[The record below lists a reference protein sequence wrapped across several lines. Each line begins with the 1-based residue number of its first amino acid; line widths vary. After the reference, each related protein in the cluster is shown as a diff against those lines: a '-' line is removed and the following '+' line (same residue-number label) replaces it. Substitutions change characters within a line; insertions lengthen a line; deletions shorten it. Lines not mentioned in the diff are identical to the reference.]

1 MINLNRSSLALIAI
15 AFGFYHGLLGI
26 FSLGEYQDQSLAV
39 VAIAV
44 YFITLV
50 ILTLDKRGIRMHVM
64 SALLSI
70 IATIV
75 VSQLVYAALDGVRE
89 GSYATWHVGAISTL
103 LAIVAIR
110 QFPIVA
116 WLGFLLLAGQLF
128 AWGGLQVAF
137 NSGLIG
143 GLVLVAVAQAA
154 YWAIVSSA
162 NAAVEFRIRAVQT
175 DSAVAAASAAR
186 AERKTRL
193 QETLATALP
202 LLEKIKQQ
210 HGNLSDSDRREAA
223 LLEAQLRDQIRGRSL
238 LSPAVISA
246 TRSARTKGVEVQL
259 LDDGGLDD
267 LTDQERQKY
276 LTEVSERLAQ
286 VTAGKVVIRASIGDG
301 WRVTMAAI
309 QKDSDR
315 PDLFIRL

>member
-1 MINLNRSSLALIAI
+1 MINLKRSSLALIAI

-26 FSLGEYQDQSLAV
+26 FSLSEYANQSLV
-39 VAIAV
+39 VMAIAI
-44 YFITLV
+44 YFTALI
-50 ILTLDKRGIRMHVM
+50 ILTLDKRGIRMHVA
-64 SALLSI
+64 SALLSL
-70 IATIV
+70 IATIS
-75 VSQLVYAALDGVRE
+75 VSQLVYAALDEVRE

-116 WLGFLLLAGQLF
+116 WFGFLLLAGQLF

-162 NAAVEFRIRAVQT
+162 NAAVEFRVRAIQT
-175 DSAVAAASAAR
+175 DSAVSAAAAAR
-186 AERKTRL
+186 AERKIRL
-193 QETLATALP
+193 QETMATALP
-202 LLEKIKQQ
+202 LLEKIEKQQ
-210 HGNLSDSDRREAA
+210 GNLSESDRKEAA
-223 LLEAQLRDQIRGRSL
+223 LLEAQLRDQIRGRAL
-238 LSPAVISA
+238 LSSDIVRA
-246 TRSARTKGVEVQL
+246 TRAARTRGVEVQL

-267 LTDQERQKY
+267 LTEKEREQY
-276 LTEVSERLAQ
+276 LAEVSERLSQ
-286 VTAGKVVIRASIGDG
+286 VTAGKVVIRASLGDG

>member
-1 MINLNRSSLALIAI
+1 MINLNRSSLVLIAI

-26 FSLGEYQDQSLAV
+26 FSLSEYANQSLAV
-39 VAIAV
+39 AAIAI
-44 YFITLV
+44 YFTTLI
-50 ILTLDKRGIRMHVM
+50 ILTLDKPGIRMHVV

-70 IATIV
+70 VATIS
-75 VSQLVYAALDGVRE
+75 VSQLVYAALDQVRE
-89 GSYATWHVGAISTL
+89 GSYATWHVAGISTL

-128 AWGGLQVAF
+128 AWGGPQVAF
-137 NSGLIG
+137 NTGLIG

-186 AERKTRL
+186 AERKIRL
-193 QETLATALP
+193 KETLVTALP
-202 LLEKIKQQ
+202 LLEKIEQQ
-210 HGNLSDSDRREAA
+210 RGNLSESDRKEAS
-223 LLEAQLRDQIRGRSL
+223 LLEAHLRDQIRGRAL
-238 LSPAVISA
+238 LSSDLVSA
-246 TRSARTKGVEVQL
+246 TRAARRRGVEVQL

-267 LTDQERQKY
+267 LNEQDRHMY
-276 LTEVSERLAQ
+276 LAEVSERLSKVA
-286 VTAGKVVIRASIGDG
+286 AGKVVIRAALGDG

>member
-1 MINLNRSSLALIAI
+1 MINLNRSSLALVAI

-26 FSLGEYQDQSLAV
+26 FSLGEYVNPSFAV
-39 VAIAV
+39 AAIAI

-50 ILTLDKRGIRMHVM
+50 ILTLDKRGIRMHTV
-64 SALLSI
+64 SAVISI

-110 QFPIVA
+110 QYPIVA
-116 WLGFLLLAGQLF
+116 WLGFSLLAGQLF

-162 NAAVEFRIRAVQT
+162 NAAVEFRVRAVQT

-193 QETLATALP
+193 NETLATALP
-202 LLEKIKQQ
+202 LLEKIEQQ
-210 HGNLSDSDRREAA
+210 QGNLSESDRKEAA
-223 LLEAQLRDQIRGRSL
+223 LLEAQLRDQIRGRAL
-238 LSPAVISA
+238 LSPAVVIA
-246 TRSARTKGVEVQL
+246 TRAARTRGVEVQL

-267 LTDQERQKY
+267 LTESEREKY
-276 LTEVSERLAQ
+276 LAEVSERLSL
-286 VTAGKVVIRASIGDG
+286 VTAGKVVIRASLGDG

>member
-1 MINLNRSSLALIAI
+1 MISLNRASLALIAI

-26 FSLGEYQDQSLAV
+26 FSLAEYKNQTLAV
-39 VAIAV
+39 AALAI
-44 YFITLV
+44 YFFTLIV
-50 ILTLDKRGIRMHVM
+50 LTLDKRGIRMHVA

-70 IATIV
+70 LTTVA
-75 VSQLVYAALDGVRE
+75 VSQLIYASLAGVRE
-89 GSYATWHVGAISTL
+89 GSYTTWHVGALSTL

-110 QFPIVA
+110 QYPAIA
-116 WLGFLLLAGQLF
+116 WIGFLLLAGQLF

-137 NSGLIG
+137 NTGLIG
-143 GLVLVAVAQAA
+143 GLLLVAVAQAA

-162 NAAVEFRIRAVQT
+162 NAAVEFRIRAVKT

-186 AERKTRL
+186 VEKMQRL
-193 QETLATALP
+193 QETLNTALP

-210 HGNLSDSDRREAA
+210 AGDLSAADRKEAA
-223 LLEAQLRDQIRGRSL
+223 LMEAQLRDQIRGRAL
-238 LSPAVISA
+238 LSPAVIEA
-246 TRSARTKGVEVQL
+246 TRSARSRGVEVQL

-267 LTDQERQKY
+267 LSGSEREKY
-276 LTEVSERLAQ
+276 LSEISDRLSQ
-286 VTAGKVVIRASIGDG
+286 VTAGKVVIRASIGEG

-315 PDLFIRL
+315 PDLFLWS

>member
-1 MINLNRSSLALIAI
+1 MISLNRSSLVLIAI

-26 FSLGEYQDQSLAV
+26 FSLSEYANQSLAAA
-39 VAIAV
+39 AIAI
-44 YFITLV
+44 YFATLL
-50 ILTLDKRGIRMHVM
+50 ILTLDKRGIRMHVV

-70 IATIV
+70 IATIT
-75 VSQLVYAALDGVRE
+75 VSQLVYAALDEVRA
-89 GSYATWHVGAISTL
+89 GSYTTWHVGAISTL

-116 WLGFLLLAGQLF
+116 WLGFVLMAGQLF
-128 AWGGLQVAF
+128 AWGGPQVAF
-137 NSGLIG
+137 NTGLIG
-143 GLVLVAVAQAA
+143 GLLLVAVAQAA

-186 AERKTRL
+186 AERKNRL

-202 LLEKIKQQ
+202 LLEKIEQQ
-210 HGNLSDSDRREAA
+210 HGNLSDSDRKEAA
-223 LLEAQLRDQIRGRSL
+223 LLEAQLRDQIRGRAL
-238 LSPAVISA
+238 LSPEVVSA
-246 TRSARTKGVEVQL
+246 TRAARTRGVEVQL

-267 LTDQERQKY
+267 LSEQERQMY
-276 LTEVSERLAQ
+276 LAEVGERLAQ
-286 VTAGKVVIRASIGDG
+286 VTAGKVVIRASLGDG

>member
-1 MINLNRSSLALIAI
+1 MINLKRSSLALIAI

-26 FSLGEYQDQSLAV
+26 FSLSEYSNQSLV
-39 VAIAV
+39 VAAIAI
-44 YFITLV
+44 YFTALI
-50 ILTLDKRGIRMHVM
+50 ILTLDKRGIRMHAA

-70 IATIV
+70 IATIS
-75 VSQLVYAALDGVRE
+75 VSQLVYAALDEVRE

-116 WLGFLLLAGQLF
+116 WLGFLLLAVQLF

-162 NAAVEFRIRAVQT
+162 NAAVEFRVRAIQT
-175 DSAVAAASAAR
+175 DSAVSAAAAAR
-186 AERKTRL
+186 AERKIRL
-193 QETLATALP
+193 KETLATAMP
-202 LLEKIKQQ
+202 LLEKIEQQ
-210 HGNLSDSDRREAA
+210 QGNLSESDRKEAA
-223 LLEAQLRDQIRGRSL
+223 LLEAQLRDQIRGRAL
-238 LSPAVISA
+238 LSPDVVSA
-246 TRSARTKGVEVQL
+246 TRAARTRGVEVQL

-267 LTDQERQKY
+267 LTEKERKQY
-276 LTEVSERLAQ
+276 LAEVSERLSK
-286 VTAGKVVIRASIGDG
+286 VTAGKVVIRASLGDG

>member
-26 FSLGEYQDQSLAV
+26 FSLSEYENPSFAV
-39 VAIAV
+39 VAIAI

-50 ILTLDKRGIRMHVM
+50 ILTLDKRGIRMHTV
-64 SALLSI
+64 SALISI
-70 IATIV
+70 VATIA
-75 VSQLVYAALDGVRE
+75 VSQLVYAALDQVRE

-110 QFPIVA
+110 QFPIFA

-128 AWGGLQVAF
+128 AWGGPQVAF

-193 QETLATALP
+193 KETLATAMP
-202 LLEKIKQQ
+202 LLEKIEQQ
-210 HGNLSDSDRREAA
+210 QGNLSEGDRKEAA
-223 LLEAQLRDQIRGRSL
+223 LLEAQLRDQIRGRAL
-238 LSPAVISA
+238 LSPDVVSA
-246 TRSARTKGVEVQL
+246 TRAARTRGVEVQL

-267 LTDQERQKY
+267 LTEKEREQY
-276 LTEVSERLAQ
+276 LAEVSERISQ
-286 VTAGKVVIRASIGDG
+286 VTAGKVVIRASLGDG

>member
-1 MINLNRSSLALIAI
+1 MINLKRSSLALIAI

-26 FSLGEYQDQSLAV
+26 FSLSEYANQSLAV
-39 VAIAV
+39 MAIAI
-44 YFITLV
+44 YFTMLI
-50 ILTLDKRGIRMHVM
+50 ILTLDKRGIRMHVV

-70 IATIV
+70 IATIS
-75 VSQLVYAALDGVRE
+75 VSQLVYAALDEVRE

-143 GLVLVAVAQAA
+143 GLLLVAVAQAA

-162 NAAVEFRIRAVQT
+162 NAAVEFRVRAIQT
-175 DSAVAAASAAR
+175 DSAVSAAAAAR
-186 AERKTRL
+186 AERKIRL
-193 QETLATALP
+193 QETMATALP
-202 LLEKIKQQ
+202 LLEKIEKQE
-210 HGNLSDSDRREAA
+210 GNLSESDRKEAA
-223 LLEAQLRDQIRGRSL
+223 LLEAQLRDQIRGRAL
-238 LSPAVISA
+238 LSSDIVRA
-246 TRSARTKGVEVQL
+246 TRAARTRGVEVQL

-267 LTDQERQKY
+267 LTEKEREQY
-276 LTEVSERLAQ
+276 LAEVSERLSQ
-286 VTAGKVVIRASIGDG
+286 VTAGKVVIRASLGDG

>member
-1 MINLNRSSLALIAI
+1 MINLKRSSLALIAI
-15 AFGFYHGLLGI
+15 AFGFYHGLLGF
-26 FSLGEYQDQSLAV
+26 FSLSEYANQSLAV
-39 VAIAV
+39 MAIAI
-44 YFITLV
+44 YFTTLI
-50 ILTLDKRGIRMHVM
+50 ILTLDKPGIRMHVV

-70 IATIV
+70 VATIS
-75 VSQLVYAALDGVRE
+75 VSQLVYAALDQVRE
-89 GSYATWHVGAISTL
+89 GSYATWHVAGISTL

-128 AWGGLQVAF
+128 AWGGPQVAF
-137 NSGLIG
+137 NTGLIG

-186 AERKTRL
+186 AERKIRL
-193 QETLATALP
+193 KETLVTALP
-202 LLEKIKQQ
+202 LLEKIEQQ
-210 HGNLSDSDRREAA
+210 RGNLSESDRKEAA
-223 LLEAQLRDQIRGRSL
+223 LLEAQLRDQIRGRAL
-238 LSPAVISA
+238 LSPDVVSA
-246 TRSARTKGVEVQL
+246 TRAARTRGVEVQL

-267 LTDQERQKY
+267 LNEQDRHKY
-276 LTEVSERLAQ
+276 LAEVSERLSKVA
-286 VTAGKVVIRASIGDG
+286 AGKVVIRAALGDG

>member
-75 VSQLVYAALDGVRE
+75 VSQLVYAALDEVRE

-267 LTDQERQKY
+267 LTDQDRQKY

>member
-75 VSQLVYAALDGVRE
+75 VSQLVYAALDEVRE